1 MELFIPSL
9 IVIILGAI
17 VFFVVLPKMA
27 PYTLGVTAVCLFI
40 VGAVQHY
47 RTFPHEYSVGNFR
60 DVLHDYSGFI
70 MLIATILG
78 FTIAIML
85 VYGGNPP
92 PLSSMPGVSSLP
104 ELPSLPSLPSFG
116 NSGSRNNSSGL
127 GVVNSKRNSLA
138 SNSFKIT

>member
-9 IVIILGAI
+9 IVIILGAV

-27 PYTLGVTAVCLFI
+27 PYTLGVAAICLF
-40 VGAVQHY
+40 VLGAFQHY
-47 RTFPHEYSVGNFR
+47 QTFPYEYTSGNFR
-60 DVLHDYSGFI
+60 EVLQDYSGFI

-92 PLSSMPGVSSLP
+92 PISSMPGVSSLP
-104 ELPSLPSLPSFG
+104 EMPSLPSLPSFG
-116 NSGSRNNSSGL
+116 NSGAKNSFGL
-127 GVVNSKRNSLA
+127 GGNNSKRNSLA
-138 SNSFKIT
+138 SNSFKVT